1 VNHGPPI
8 PPTRTI
14 VFQAGMVSILA
25 VTIWFF
31 VAAWKERQELASGLD
46 AVLKEEHLISEIERH
61 VTNGDGR
68 ACGAFPDLT
77 SSPAIVWQETEM
89 TLQDAAFTEL
99 VLRLSALRAPDR
111 VFVPVSFSASGKEPA
126 RTGIKT
132 AMAGETNDDRHL
144 EYRIRGYLLCL
155 AP

>member
-1 VNHGPPI
+1 
-8 PPTRTI
+8 
-14 VFQAGMVSILA
+14 MVSILCVA
-25 VTIWFF
+25 IWFF

-46 AVLKEEHLISEIERH
+46 AVLKEEQLISEIERH
-61 VTNGDGR
+61 VANRDERTS
-68 ACGAFPDLT
+68 GAFPDLT
-77 SSPAIVWQETEM
+77 SNPAIVWQETEM
-89 TLQDAAFTEL
+89 TLQDVPFTEL

-111 VFVPVSFSASGKEPA
+111 VFVPVSFSASRKEPA
-126 RTGIKT
+126 KAGIKT